1 MPGKGVIIYQNL
13 YQSQWLYEP
22 NDEGLLW
29 CSRSYSSWE
38 LTPGGK
44 CMQACLPCFR
54 GHAQV
59 GVVRHALRVPLL
71 HQPPCQPFFPLF
83 LILGWLEPQSFAM
96 VVPPP
101 PRSPPL
107 FHLVFC
113 PLTSSFFLLLWCLFS
128 CFQIIKIIFASETE
142 WTNQFFFFTRE
153 RWLNIYVGKTRMSIA
168 WEEESDQV
176 SCRLEFVFSLQ
187 KEFVFHYHCL

>member
-1 MPGKGVIIYQNL
+1 
-13 YQSQWLYEP
+13 
-22 NDEGLLW
+22 
-29 CSRSYSSWE
+29 
-38 LTPGGK
+38 
-44 CMQACLPCFR
+44 MQACLPCFR

-101 PRSPPL
+101 RSPPL

-113 PLTSSFFLLLWCLFS
+113 PLTRSFFLLL
-128 CFQIIKIIFASETE
+128 
-142 WTNQFFFFTRE
+142 
-153 RWLNIYVGKTRMSIA
+153 M
-168 WEEESDQV
+168 
-176 SCRLEFVFSLQ
+176 FVFMFSDHQNNLCKRNGMDKPVFFLYSGTVAKYLCWKNQNVYCLRGRVRSGFMSSRICLLIAKRVRLPLSLSLNLYLLLQ
-187 KEFVFHYHCL
+187 TLGSNC